1 MLQYSNSVIIEN
13 ELIVNFYKILLTQLQ
28 NYMKNNKQF

>member
-28 NYMKNNKQF
+28 NYMKNNEQF